1 LLAIAI
7 ARAARQ
13 HGPARELTMAD
24 DVVTLDEVIVE
35 APAQGISDK
44 DRRRLFLFGG
54 ALMLLIS
61 FSDPSVGLTS
71 IPVSFFLKNRLHLAA
86 HDLALFRVITG
97 VPLFLS
103 FVFGFVR
110 DRWSAMGRSDSG
122 LLILFGTATALVYAV
137 LTFLSP
143 TYGVLLWGLVVA
155 TSAFQ
160 LVLSAAAGLLST
172 IGQQRAMAGQV
183 GALMNI
189 ASTAPVI
196 ASALL
201 GGLLSDYLEGRGS
214 ISAARTLFL
223 IAAGLLLGVALVGV
237 LRPRALF
244 GVARAQGESS
254 HFFQD
259 VVRLLRHRP
268 IYPILLLQVLWQFSP
283 AFGVVLQYHMAND
296 LHGTDFQWGL
306 WNALFFGS
314 FVPVFVGYGFLCQR
328 FPLKGL
334 LWFGFI
340 LATLQA
346 APLLV
351 VHTAVGALIA
361 AVPMAIIGGLAQ
373 GALTDLAIRAC
384 PSRLQGTMM
393 MLFATSFYAVGWRI
407 GDLIGSDLY
416 DHHGGFYTTVWA
428 QMLIYLLILPVLLMV
443 PRHLLSTRDG
453 EALEAG

>member
-1 LLAIAI
+1 
-7 ARAARQ
+7 
-13 HGPARELTMAD
+13 MAD